1 MHESN
6 GFKLCKR
13 CNTVKPVDG
22 FTTSKKSSDGCQC
35 YCKKCYAERLQERR
49 NANPELMREADRK
62 WKQNNKEK
70 TAAYKK
76 RYREQNQEKVKLQ
89 RKLAYEKNK
98 EKELAKGR
106 EYKEKNKEK
115 LAAYQSKKLSD
126 SPEINR
132 YYRSMRRAAERTA
145 KPSWA
150 NNDKIKEFYIL
161 SRKLTEAD
169 GIERHVDHIVP
180 LKSKLVCGL
189 HCEQNLQVITKKE
202 NLTKL
207 NHYWPDMP

>member
-22 FTTSKKSSDGCQC
+22 FTTSKKSSDGCQS
-35 YCKKCYAERLQERR
+35 YCKKCYADLRKAYRL
-49 NANPELMREADRK
+49 ANPELD
-62 WKQNNKEK
+62 KQKNKEFK
-70 TAAYKK
+70 ARHKQKISEYKK
-76 RYREQNQEKVKLQ
+76 KYREENKERIKQQ
-89 RKLAYEKNK
+89 RKDSYSRNK
-98 EKELAKGR
+98 EKELSSSKK
-106 EYKEKNKEK
+106 YKEENKVR
-115 LAAYQSKKLSD
+115 LAELQSIRLKTN
-126 SPEINR
+126 PEIGR

-145 KPSWA
+145 KPVWA

-161 SRKLTEAD
+161 SAKLSELD
-169 GIERHVDHIVP
+169 GIERHVDHIIP
-180 LKSKLVCGL
+180 LKSKSVCGL

-202 NLTKL
+202 NLSKL